1 MVFFLPGV
9 STLHPGRRD
18 RHDVLDMPGE
28 RFFGEAAVKYMIMI
42 QMNPSARAMW
52 DDLTDEQRADGY
64 QLHKDMVSRLEAS
77 GELVVSEA
85 LADVSLTRRVNVK
98 DGVVTTTDGPFAE
111 VKEYLAGF
119 YLVDCENIDRAIE
132 HAARLPEAELGLVEV
147 RPVLELP

>member
-1 MVFFLPGV
+1 M
-9 STLHPGRRD
+9 
-18 RHDVLDMPGE
+18 
-28 RFFGEAAVKYMIMI
+28 KYLIMI

-52 DDLTDEQRADGY
+52 EGMTDDQRAEGY
-64 QLHKDMVSRLEAS
+64 QIHKEMVSRLEAS
-77 GELVVSEA
+77 GELVISEA
-85 LADVSLTRRVNVK
+85 LGDISLNKRLNVQ

-147 RPVLELP
+147 RPVMELP

>member
-1 MVFFLPGV
+1 M
-9 STLHPGRRD
+9 
-18 RHDVLDMPGE
+18 
-28 RFFGEAAVKYMIMI
+28 KYLIMI

-52 DDLTDEQRADGY
+52 ESLTDEQRADGY

-132 HAARLPEAELGLVEV
+132 HAARLPEAGLGLVEV
-147 RPVLELP
+147 RPVMELP